1 MEVLRERRL
10 RRETEKQE
18 RERERERKGEEDW
31 FIHYDKRNQDES
43 VFFKDRA
50 TDKLEWRES

>member
-1 MEVLRERRL
+1 MLRERRL

-18 RERERERKGEEDW
+18 REREEGREEDW